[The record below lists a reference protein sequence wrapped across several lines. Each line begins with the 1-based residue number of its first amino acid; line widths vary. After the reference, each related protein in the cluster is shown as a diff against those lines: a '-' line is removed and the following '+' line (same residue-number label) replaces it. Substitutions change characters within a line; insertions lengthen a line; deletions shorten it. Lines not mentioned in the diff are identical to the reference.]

1 MLGVKLVDWIILCA
15 STAGK
20 SAYMYIEKWVID
32 KNWERAANFFSRK
45 RERRVSEYARVAGR
59 SSRGVSVIFRGVCAA
74 KSEQKVSSLTQRR
87 LGASPRRRGWETR
100 RRVHR
105 KFRRVSMK
113 KWPKGTA
120 CTGVEGAACGV
131 AYIAL
136 AVSMNRQR
144 SVHRWISARSF
155 SVCRSELYII

>member
-1 MLGVKLVDWIILCA
+1 
-15 STAGK
+15 
-20 SAYMYIEKWVID
+20 
-32 KNWERAANFFSRK
+32 
-45 RERRVSEYARVAGR
+45 
-59 SSRGVSVIFRGVCAA
+59 VCAA
-74 KSEQKVSSLTQRR
+74 KTEQKVSSLTQRR

-155 SVCRSELYII
+155 SVCRSELYNIDTRQPTTVAVQYVSVRLPAPFASSQVISARETHPNSSPRHHTGVPR